1 MSDNVDIR
9 AWQLQDIP
17 AIASIMATHTLWQH
31 YGVTEASAEHRL
43 TALFEK
49 GEHGLVATRAGGVE
63 GFVIYNAHTF
73 GESGYIRL
81 FGVDPHHTSAG
92 TGSRLLS
99 AVEQRLRQDGVGRLV
114 LLCTEWNERARR
126 FYRRQ
131 GFYEVGVLPDWVME
145 GTHEVLYAKMLS

>member
-1 MSDNVDIR
+1 MSDNMDLR
-9 AWQLQDIP
+9 EWQPKDIP
-17 AIASIMATHTLWQH
+17 AIASIMATHTLWQC
-31 YGVTEASAEHRL
+31 YGVTLTSAERRL
-43 TALFEK
+43 TALFEQ
-49 GEHGLVATRAGGVE
+49 GEPGLVAARTGGVE

-99 AVEQRLRQDGVGRLV
+99 AVEERLHQDGVGRLV
-114 LLCTEWNERARR
+114 LLCTAWKERARR

-131 GFYEVGVLPDWVME
+131 GFFEVGVLPDWVME
-145 GTHEVLYAKMLS
+145 GTHEVLYAKMLP